1 MLWCFSCFI
10 GFILG
15 MLVYMANSTLSAFN
29 SFLNWKKNIMT
40 VVRSKSPL
48 FHPLPLLLV
57 PGFVPHVGNDVER
70 K

>member
-1 MLWCFSCFI
+1 MLWWFSCFI

-15 MLVYMANSTLSAFN
+15 MLVYMANSTPSAFN
-29 SFLNWKKNIMT
+29 SFLNWKNKIIMT

-48 FHPLPLLLV
+48 FHPLPL
-57 PGFVPHVGNDVER
+57 NESEE